1 MMMGSENGMADDPE
15 EIEAWQRL
23 DARTT
28 TSGKLLEGDIGKLT
42 DLGVHHVMNLAPDER
57 PGALAGEAEILDR
70 QGIRYTYIPVPFDAP
85 EDGHFRT
92 FVEAYESD
100 AQPIHVHCIANY
112 RVSAFFYRYHRDIAG
127 MAEAEARALM
137 ERQWAPD
144 KSDHPTMKVWAD
156 FISEKE
162 D

>member
-1 MMMGSENGMADDPE
+1 MAQDPE

-28 TSGKLLEGDIGKLT
+28 TSGKLSEEDIGRLAE
-42 DLGVHHVMNLAPDER
+42 LGVRHVINLAPDER
-57 PGALAGEAEILDR
+57 PGALPGEAELLER
-70 QGIRYTYIPVPFDAP
+70 HAIRYTYIPVPFDAP
-85 EDGHFRT
+85 REDHFRA
-92 FVEAYESD
+92 FVEAYRAD
-100 AQPIHVHCIANY
+100 DQPVHVHCIANY

-127 MAEAEARALM
+127 MDESAARALM

-144 KSDHPTMKVWAD
+144 KSDHPAMKVWGE
-156 FISEKE
+156 FIGGRS